1 MLARIAVCFAVAS
14 IVIEARADE
23 SAAAGWDGPDDD
35 ADHARWEQAWLD
47 GHSRR
52 ATGGEPG
59 SARRARRSPDTS
71 ATEMAGLPDGSARTF
86 SAAGPAGNDEA
97 SPSRECGVASNCG
110 GLGGWR
116 VILLATQA
124 DAPMGSDPSATEPVE
139 DPDEPVQNLAPDR
152 VGSIN
157 DRTLTVGGEPAR
169 VDAAR
174 YFSDPDGD
182 DLTYQASSSDDGVAT
197 VTVSGSDVTVAPGVE
212 GTATITVTARDP
224 GGLMAEQTF
233 EVTVSS
239 AGAAD
244 LVVESPGVTEA
255 NPDPGGSITLSATV
269 RNRGDAE
276 SGATTLRYYRSSNS
290 TISSGDTEVGTD
302 PVAALGAGRSGDESI
317 PLTVPS
323 SPGTYYYG
331 ACVDAVSGELN
342 TSNNCSDG
350 IAVEVSGGAG
360 DSYGAIS
367 YDFNVSDDCPGLAAG
382 IANNRPSAVEA
393 SDAARAACRADG
405 GSAFE
410 CREETTVFEGCAA
423 MVYGSL
429 PGSSCTVYVY
439 VNDSSGATRSG
450 VESTALSECRLEG
463 NSVCRVWSNGNG
475 ARISGCNTRA
485 SGVALPVL
493 PSRGFTSGGVRSK
506 RDPRR

>member
-14 IVIEARADE
+14 IVIEARADGN
-23 SAAAGWDGPDDD
+23 AAAGWDGPDND

-71 ATEMAGLPDGSARTF
+71 ATEMSGLPDGSARTF
-86 SAAGPAGNDEA
+86 SAAGAAGNDEA

-124 DAPMGSDPSATEPVE
+124 DAPVGSDPSATEPVE
-139 DPDEPVQNLAPDR
+139 DPDEPVQNLAPDG

-157 DRTLTVGGEPAR
+157 DQTLTVGGEPAR

-244 LVVESPGVTEA
+244 LVVESPAVTEA
-255 NPDPGGSITLSATV
+255 NVGKRRPFSRDARPWSMARCPV
-269 RNRGDAE
+269 RRAPSTSTSMTQAGQRAAE
-276 SGATTLRYYRSSNS
+276 SSPPRCPNADWKETQFAEYGVTGMALASRGATPEPAGLPYPFFRVAVLRLAVFGPN
-290 TISSGDTEVGTD
+290 GT
-302 PVAALGAGRSGDESI
+302 R
-317 PLTVPS
+317 
-323 SPGTYYYG
+323 
-331 ACVDAVSGELN
+331 AVS
-342 TSNNCSDG
+342 
-350 IAVEVSGGAG
+350 
-360 DSYGAIS
+360 
-367 YDFNVSDDCPGLAAG
+367 
-382 IANNRPSAVEA
+382 
-393 SDAARAACRADG
+393 
-405 GSAFE
+405 
-410 CREETTVFEGCAA
+410 
-423 MVYGSL
+423 
-429 PGSSCTVYVY
+429 
-439 VNDSSGATRSG
+439 
-450 VESTALSECRLEG
+450 
-463 NSVCRVWSNGNG
+463 
-475 ARISGCNTRA
+475 
-485 SGVALPVL
+485 
-493 PSRGFTSGGVRSK
+493 
-506 RDPRR
+506 